1 MAPLKRS
8 SKRSGCGYALPFSKN
23 VQGGFAAVATGLGI
37 GVERGTDGRT
47 LRVAEYPA
55 EVVLVQLDAA
65 HTCRLALWHARDRR

>member
-47 LRVAEYPA
+47 LGLAEYPA
-55 EVVLVQLDAA
+55 EVVFVQLDATHA
-65 HTCRLALWHARDRR
+65 RRFALRHARDGR